1 MKKIKVLVMLV
12 IIVMGFSLNSIN
24 VYSLLGLGC
33 IPIPLPCISDL
44 ACGHGECTV
53 MYLACETAAVSIC
66 LSCEA
71 ACDAMAIIDVT
82 LACLPACYTAKTIET
97 LACRVAA
104 LAIMEIMKSTGTF
117 DKATC
122 DEGDDCVQQSPKVND
137 PQFVGKCENQ
147 LSPESKKKVI
157 RDYIGRENEILATIT
172 PNQEW
177 GTAINE
183 VSKEGTVFKFPT
195 TDPGPL
201 KFAEFIKNGYL
212 SNEVYQAQDPELLRM
227 ENVRN
232 AASIAN
238 KNEPGKY
245 TLKEE
250 ILKAVIGPLITQ
262 SSTKDNQILD
272 SDDGGDLITAKNTE
286 TDLVTEQGEEEL
298 NDLEENKE
306 DVNVEIDVILRRN
319 SLKEVFFVLC
329 KDNRVPRDFGKPNCI
344 VSVDDSGRQEQ
355 SMTELAI
362 DNEVIIGSIHVVD
375 TTHNNIFTVKG
386 DKNLGVF
393 LHDGGFFNIHD
404 YGQTEISVGSD
415 GAYIIDQYNNRI
427 FVGGGTNIYY
437 GVGSDNID
445 TYIGNN
451 LIFHIDSKI
460 AFDAT
465 NDRSGDVFGTISLP
479 VPTGAVSASPSDS
492 NLAISF
498 NHYTSPDFK
507 NAVDLGSTGSGYQ
520 IIAKGF
526 GDIILLGKEK
536 LFPLLSR
543 NVLKGDS
550 AIIFNKDVKVI
561 NSYAARDHTYLY
573 NIKSDG
579 ISTKV
584 RARGKII
591 QDSAGLKREFT
602 SRQRDLVYR

>member
-1 MKKIKVLVMLV
+1 M
-12 IIVMGFSLNSIN
+12 F
-24 VYSLLGLGC
+24 
-33 IPIPLPCISDL
+33 IPLPCISDI
-44 ACGHGECTV
+44 ACGHGECTAT
-53 MYLACETAAVSIC
+53 YLACETAAVSVC
-66 LSCEA
+66 TSCEGTCNPPS
-71 ACDAMAIIDVT
+71 CDKVSMCYTPKTTTTAECKVASMAIIHT
-82 LACLPACYTAKTIET
+82 M
-97 LACRVAA
+97 R
-104 LAIMEIMKSTGTF
+104 STGTF

-122 DEGDDCVQQSPKVND
+122 SEGDDCVQESPKVND
-137 PQFVGKCENQ
+137 PDFVGKCEND

-157 RDYIGRENEILATIT
+157 KDYIGRESEILATIT

>member
-1 MKKIKVLVMLV
+1 M
-12 IIVMGFSLNSIN
+12 IIAINSIY
-24 VYSLLGLGC
+24 VYSVVGC
-33 IPIPLPCISDL
+33 VPIPFACISDIS
-44 ACGHGECTV
+44 CGHGECTLKYV
-53 MYLACETAAVSIC
+53 ACEGIAVATC
-66 LSCEA
+66 VSCEA
-71 ACDAMAIIDVT
+71 ACYTTCAASGPP
-82 LACLPACYTAKTIET
+82 APACIAACEAICYSNKLRATAT
-97 LACRVAA
+97 CVA
-104 LAIMEIMKSTGTF
+104 KSLLEMTKMTDSGKF
-117 DKATC
+117 DKAKC
-122 DEGDDCVQQSPKVND
+122 NEGDDCVEKTSKVND
-137 PQFVGKCENQ
+137 PEFAAKCENE
-147 LSPESKKKVI
+147 LSAESKKKVI
-157 RDYIGRENEILATIT
+157 KDYIGRESEILATIT

-183 VSKEGTVFKFPT
+183 VSKGGTVFKFPT
-195 TDPGPL
+195 TGPGSL
-201 KFAEFIKNGYL
+201 KFSEFVKNGYL

-415 GAYIIDQYNNRI
+415 GAYIIDQDNNRI

-479 VPTGAVSASPSDS
+479 VPTGAVSASLNDE

-498 NHYTSPDFK
+498 NHYTPPDNR
-507 NAVDLGSTGSGYQ
+507 NAVDLGSTGEGYQ
-520 IIAKGF
+520 IISRGF
-526 GDIILLGKEK
+526 GDIILLGEEK
-536 LFPLLSR
+536 LFPMLSR

-591 QDSAGLKREFT
+591 QDSTGLEREFT
-602 SRQRDLVYR
+602 SRQRNLVYR